1 MRAFL
6 AIGAIAAALL
16 LSACSPYIDPN
27 VPEPIRPRKEPVYG
41 TAYEVYAP
49 SQYDRRLR
57 WPLLVVCHTK
67 SGDSP
72 NRQIRDWTQLAE
84 QHGFILAA
92 PSLSGVSDVFHPSDE
107 VRLERLRA
115 DESHILAVV
124 RHIQAA
130 YNVSPDR
137 VMIHGYKGG
146 AAPALLAA
154 MRNPDVFRIASFTE
168 PRLTEVELSALDR
181 QADASQH
188 FLVLESSADKL
199 FERSDETCFEWL
211 SGRGA
216 RVTRGRIITD
226 GREENARV
234 VQFIEKSL
242 RASPWIR
249 IAATREGDVPGQ
261 FRFMLLHAGDPR
273 RVRWTFPGGDTS
285 NVEEPI
291 FRFSGDDEQIV
302 RVEVEDAIGQTHQRW
317 ISISPV
323 SGSLAPPLA
332 ARSSSGSEDGGSTR

>member
-1 MRAFL
+1 MRASL
-6 AIGAIAAALL
+6 AIGAITAALI

-41 TAYEVYAP
+41 TVYEVYAP

-67 SGDSP
+67 TGDSP

-92 PSLSGVSDVFHPSDE
+92 PALTGVSDVFHPNDE

-146 AAPALLAA
+146 AAPTLLTA

-168 PRLTEVELSALDR
+168 PRLTEAELSALDR
-181 QADASQH
+181 QACASQH
-188 FLVLESSADKL
+188 FLVLESAADKL
-199 FERSDETCFEWL
+199 FERNDETCFEWL
-211 SGRGA
+211 SSRGA
-216 RVTRGRIITD
+216 RITRGRIITD
-226 GREENARV
+226 GREENVRV
-234 VQFIEKSL
+234 VRFIEKSL

-249 IAATREGDVPGQ
+249 IAAKPEGDVPGQ

-285 NVEEPI
+285 NVAEPI
-291 FRFSGDDEQIV
+291 FRFEGDQEQIV
-302 RVEVEDAIGQTHQRW
+302 RVEVEDAIGQSHERW

-323 SGSLAPPLA
+323 TGSLAPPMSQPSDDDA
-332 ARSSSGSEDGGSTR
+332 E